1 MNRATSSLAIGLA
14 DALALWQALDGTSTF
29 DQEIAA
35 RAAHLVVAA
44 ETCHSRSHGLS
55 ISTPVRR

>member
-1 MNRATSSLAIGLA
+1 MNRATSSLAIVLA
-14 DALALWQALDGTSTF
+14 EALALWQDLDGTSIL

-35 RAAHLVVAA
+35 RAARLVVAA
-44 ETCHSRSHGLS
+44 ETCHSRPHGLS